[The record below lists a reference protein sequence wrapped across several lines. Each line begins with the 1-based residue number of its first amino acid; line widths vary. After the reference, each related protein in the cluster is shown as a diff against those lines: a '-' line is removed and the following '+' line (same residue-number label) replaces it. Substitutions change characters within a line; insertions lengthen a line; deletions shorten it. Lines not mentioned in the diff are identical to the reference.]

1 MEDAAAAK
9 IASTELFIRGRAVQ
23 VSTGSRDV
31 YSATQKGVSAACTFV
46 GRLVGDNVNI
56 GTARRLLVEVDR
68 LSPAKE
74 VRWCVFASARANN
87 TDPSSVNASQS
98 PTQHGIRGRKCYAQ

>member
-9 IASTELFIRGRAVQ
+9 IASTEPFIRGRVVQ
-23 VSTGSRDV
+23 VSPRSRDV
-31 YSATQKGVSAACTFV
+31 CSVTRKGASAACTFV
-46 GRLVGDNVNI
+46 ARLVGDSVNI

-74 VRWCVFASARANN
+74 VYWFVFASARADN
-87 TDPSSVNASQS
+87 TDPSSVNTSQS
-98 PTQHGIRGRKCYAQ
+98 PTQHGIRGRTCYAQ